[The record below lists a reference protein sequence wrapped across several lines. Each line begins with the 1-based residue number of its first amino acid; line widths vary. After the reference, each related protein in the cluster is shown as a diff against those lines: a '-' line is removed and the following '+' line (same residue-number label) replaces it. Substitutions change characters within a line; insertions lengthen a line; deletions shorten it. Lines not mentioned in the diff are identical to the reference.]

1 MFTRLYDRTIRRKRY
16 VLYATTRHSEK
27 EAKALLMYAFTSE
40 VTNSVKIPELKAK
53 IGRIIADKLGVNIG
67 FDL

>member
-1 MFTRLYDRTIRRKRY
+1 
-16 VLYATTRHSEK
+16 
-27 EAKALLMYAFTSE
+27 MYAFTSE
-40 VTNSVKIPELKAK
+40 VTSSVKIPELKAK